1 MRVVLVEFPWHV
13 KKILND
19 RSSFDND
26 VIVSLHP
33 ESSYILRSNQ
43 IKYFETYHFCKHSEL
58 WAKYKELTE
67 KSLKITNILDKG
79 LISDVR
85 GSYFENRH

>member
-67 KSLKITNILDKG
+67 KVLKLQIFWIKLYG
-79 LISDVR
+79 V
-85 GSYFENRH
+85 